1 MMQSEQIL
9 DIVILFP
16 PGELLTTARWIRNFV
31 HNHPDYKKDS
41 VVSDNINYDLV
52 CRCDDITRGKVIDP
66 TLTIEY
72 DSKTSTNIPHAM
84 TKAAKLLNERINTQT
99 S

>member
-1 MMQSEQIL
+1 MQSEQIRYFT
-9 DIVILFP
+9 LFP

-41 VVSDNINYDLV
+41 VVSDKINYDLV
-52 CRCDDITRGKVIDP
+52 CRCDDITRGKVMDP

-72 DSKTSTNIPHAM
+72 DSKTSLNIPHAM
-84 TKAAKLLNERINTQT
+84 TKAAELLNERVNTQT